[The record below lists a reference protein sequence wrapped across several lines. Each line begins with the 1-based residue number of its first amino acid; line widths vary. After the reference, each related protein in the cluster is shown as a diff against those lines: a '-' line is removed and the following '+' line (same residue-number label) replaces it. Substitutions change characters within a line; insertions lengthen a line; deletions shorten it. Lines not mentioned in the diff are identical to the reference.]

1 MTVSVMAGGYEPQK
15 PRGRSASTRR
25 AQVVRYQVPAATALL
40 LKLRTPLDS
49 SSTAVGQ
56 QVDATLWSPVIQ
68 DGIELVPAGSIVSGT
83 VITVVRASKRTPI
96 GSITLAFSVIEHS
109 ETRSRESL
117 RTRQVVMAATHER
130 EVDSGR
136 GKKKKRQ
143 QPVDAVVPPG
153 TSFVAMT
160 AEPLIVLVPR

>member
-1 MTVSVMAGGYEPQK
+1 MRRPSQPRQQLASRGPGGVAGWDGD
-15 PRGRSASTRR
+15 
-25 AQVVRYQVPAATALL
+25 PAWLI
-40 LKLRTPLDS
+40 
-49 SSTAVGQ
+49 G
-56 QVDATLWSPVIQ
+56 
-68 DGIELVPAGSIVSGT
+68 PAGLPVAQLVAGLG
-83 VITVVRASKRTPI
+83 RPW
-96 GSITLAFSVIEHS
+96 
-109 ETRSRESL
+109 